1 MRTGSCPLCNHGEVV
16 EGTPG
21 EFGHYGT
28 EVAAAFT
35 YEPRWL
41 MGGRNPEHAYGQ
53 LVYYMCRSC
62 GYVQWFVQDP
72 ADVPIDAKYGTRL
85 VTRKQDPPY
94 R

>member
-1 MRTGSCPLCNHGEVV
+1 VLRNIVAERDEIGSRNAC
-16 EGTPG
+16 
-21 EFGHYGT
+21 GT

-35 YEPRWL
+35 FEPRWL
-41 MGGRNPEHAYGQ
+41 MGGRNPDHAYGR

-62 GYVQWFVQDP
+62 GYVHWLVQDP

-85 VTRKQDPPY
+85 IEPKRKRDSPY